1 MSKSFAEL
9 GVPAAAVHALARRGV
24 TAPFPIQSL
33 TIADALAGRDLCGRA
48 PTGSGKTLAFAIPV
62 AVRAGAAAP
71 RRPTALI
78 LVPTR
83 ELAAQVQGVLQ
94 PLAEALGR
102 RVASFFGGTPLG
114 RDRQRLDAG
123 VDIAVACPGRL
134 ADLVRSGAA
143 SLADVALVVID
154 EADRLADMGFL
165 PEVRRLLDQTRG
177 GPPDAAVLRDAGR

>member
-102 RVASFFGGTPLG
+102 RVASLLRRHALWGATVSASTPAWTSPW
-114 RDRQRLDAG
+114 RAPAG
-123 VDIAVACPGRL
+123 SPTSSAAALPRWPTS
-134 ADLVRSGAA
+134 RS
-143 SLADVALVVID
+143 S
-154 EADRLADMGFL
+154 
-165 PEVRRLLDQTRG
+165 
-177 GPPDAAVLRDAGR
+177 